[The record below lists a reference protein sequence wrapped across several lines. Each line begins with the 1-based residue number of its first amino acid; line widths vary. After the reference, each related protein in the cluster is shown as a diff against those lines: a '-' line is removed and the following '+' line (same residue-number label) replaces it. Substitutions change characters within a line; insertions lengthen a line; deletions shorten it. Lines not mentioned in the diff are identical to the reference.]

1 MHRGKNVGGGGGRRH
16 RALSVLIPYHPPCSR
31 SPKKSPETAAI
42 GLSVCR
48 RLVYHQ
54 DLRTAGSS
62 QKCSQ
67 GNLMKAAVAKS

>member
-1 MHRGKNVGGGGGRRH
+1 MHRGKNVGAGWKETQSFECSYP
-16 RALSVLIPYHPPCSR
+16 LPPSMLEVT
-31 SPKKSPETAAI
+31 KESPETAAI

>member
-1 MHRGKNVGGGGGRRH
+1 MWGVGRKETQSFECSYP
-16 RALSVLIPYHPPCSR
+16 LPPSR
-31 SPKKSPETAAI
+31 LEVTKESPEIAAR

-62 QKCSQ
+62 QKSSQ
-67 GNLMKAAVAKS
+67 GNLMEAVVTKS